1 MLFSLV
7 HVFAIKSIQINIFAS
22 FDHVDI
28 YFQCVHVWFSDFVCV
43 CVCVCMC
50 VPAYLPNTQISY
62 NVNSHTCSIL

>member
-7 HVFAIKSIQINIFAS
+7 HVVAIKSIQINIFAS

-28 YFQCVHVWFSDFVCV
+28 YIFSVCMCGSLTLCV